1 MFWLLYQQ
9 VYQKNTKLAL
19 ENLTNIT
26 AVLEQL
32 TATRQDVQRHT
43 EEITAIREDFTQR
56 LETTANTAV
65 EALQRQNQQHEE
77 YKHQSQQL
85 IANLTN
91 RIATLEAAS
100 RHDPNEALQQRI
112 EQLEARPQLSMETV
126 TQITKQQKAND
137 DTYFFSTVS
146 IKGFSP
152 TELQGRSQRRAVE
165 CILDAPCDQTHTLS
179 SLENILSVSIQ
190 YDYERITSGNIQNCC
205 VRGHSLMTE

>member
-1 MFWLLYQQ
+1 M
-9 VYQKNTKLAL
+9 
-19 ENLTNIT
+19 TNIT

-77 YKHQSQQL
+77 YKHHSQQL

-100 RHDPNEALQQRI
+100 RHAP
-112 EQLEARPQLSMETV
+112 
-126 TQITKQQKAND
+126 TKPYSK
-137 DTYFFSTVS
+137 
-146 IKGFSP
+146 
-152 TELQGRSQRRAVE
+152 ELNSLKQDLNSQWK
-165 CILDAPCDQTHTLS
+165 Q
-179 SLENILSVSIQ
+179 SLK
-190 YDYERITSGNIQNCC
+190 
-205 VRGHSLMTE
+205 